1 MLEPGTRY
9 VWEGRA
15 FEDEGELVERRVI
28 FIVTDLTKTIGGVRA
43 IVGWDRDFND
53 GVLGESELIF
63 YAQDKVGDVWHLGE
77 YVEHWDDGKE
87 LDRGRNWGVGF
98 PEGAQPGIQ
107 MYADLR
113 R

>member
-15 FEDEGELVERRVI
+15 FEDEGELIERRVI
-28 FIVTDLTKTIGGVRA
+28 FVVTDPTKTIGGVRA

-87 LDRGRNWGVGF
+87 LDGGRYWGVGF